1 MQNYLQQAAAQ
12 DCMQTLHDVLPQIIS
27 SRLLHAR
34 MVNTL
39 SRMEYVGTRKM
50 LKARNSARV
59 DNDGLMHIIEEASH
73 ALRLKRAAI
82 KLNGGSEDGIATYS
96 DEHTLAGNAA
106 ENYLQQVDR
115 ACEQIVADSGLCFE
129 DQSEAN
135 YILSSVAIEVRADCF
150 YPVYEQCLVA
160 AGAPFSVASIL
171 KDEVK
176 HLKEMSEKA
185 ALLFGDNWRQV
196 FDKAFAAESTFFID
210 WAKNIK
216 QAACLTPQPQS

>member
-1 MQNYLQQAAAQ
+1 MQTYLQQAASQ
-12 DCMQTLHDVLPQIIS
+12 DCMHTLREILPQIVAS
-27 SRLLHAR
+27 PLLHAR

-50 LKARNSARV
+50 LKARDSARV
-59 DNDGLMHIIEEASH
+59 DNDGLTHIIEEASH

-82 KLNGGSEDGIATYS
+82 KLNGGDENGVATYS
-96 DEHTLAGNAA
+96 SEHTLAGDAA

-115 ACEQIVADSGLCFE
+115 ACEKIVANCGLSFD
-129 DQSEAN
+129 DQNEAN

-150 YPVYEQCLVA
+150 YPVYEQCLVD

-176 HLKEMSEKA
+176 HLQEMGEKA
-185 ALLFGDNWRQV
+185 AALFGDNWGDV
-196 FDKAFAAESTFFID
+196 FDQAFAAESDFFID
-210 WAKNIK
+210 WANNIRD
-216 QAACLTPQPQS
+216 AACLSTTRL

>member
-1 MQNYLQQAAAQ
+1 MQDYLQQAAAQ
-12 DCMQTLHDVLPQIIS
+12 DCMQQLHAVLPQIIS
-27 SRLLHAR
+27 SPLLHAR

-39 SRMEYVGTRKM
+39 SRMEYVGTRKI
-50 LKARNSARV
+50 LKARHSARV

-96 DEHTLAGNAA
+96 EAHTLAGDAA

-115 ACEQIVADSGLCFE
+115 ACEKIIADSGLAFD

-135 YILSSVAIEVRADCF
+135 YLLSSVAIEVRADCF
-150 YPVYEQCLVA
+150 YPVYEQCLVD

-176 HLKEMSEKA
+176 HLKEMGDKA
-185 ALLFGDNWRQV
+185 AILFGKNWREV
-196 FDKAFAAESTFFID
+196 FDQAFAAESKFFID
-210 WAKNIK
+210 WASNIES
-216 QAACLTPQPQS
+216 AALTSQP

>member
-1 MQNYLQQAAAQ
+1 MQKYLTQAAAQ
-12 DCMQTLHDVLPQIIS
+12 ATMSSLSEVLPQIIANPS
-27 SRLLHAR
+27 LHAR

-82 KLNGGSEDGIATYS
+82 KLNGGSETGIATYS
-96 DEHTLAGNAA
+96 DGHTLAGDAA

-115 ACEQIVADSGLCFE
+115 ACEKIVAECGLE
-129 DQSEAN
+129 GSDQSEAN
-135 YILSSVAIEVRADCF
+135 YVLSSVAIEVRADCF
-150 YPVYEQCLVA
+150 YPIYEQCLIE

-176 HLKEMSEKA
+176 HLQEMSEKA
-185 ALLFGDNWRQV
+185 QTLFGEQWV
-196 FDKAFAAESTFFID
+196 AIFDKAFEAESNYFVD
-210 WAKNIK
+210 WAQSIRD
-216 QAACLTPQPQS
+216 AACLTTNSL

>member
-12 DCMQTLHDVLPQIIS
+12 DCMQLLHEVLPQIIAS
-27 SRLLHAR
+27 PLLHAR

-39 SRMEYVGTRKM
+39 SRMEYVGTRKI
-50 LKARNSARV
+50 LKARNSARI

-82 KLNGGSEDGIATYS
+82 KLNVGSEDGIATYS

-106 ENYLQQVDR
+106 ENYLQQVDY
-115 ACEQIVADSGLCFE
+115 ACEKIVADANLSFD

-135 YILSSVAIEVRADCF
+135 YVLSSVAIEVRADCF
-150 YPVYEQCLVA
+150 YPIYEQCLVD

-176 HLKEMSEKA
+176 HLKEMGEKA
-185 ALLFGDNWRQV
+185 ALLFGDNWRDI
-196 FDKAFAAESTFFID
+196 FDKAFVAESAFFID
-210 WAKNIK
+210 WAENIK
-216 QAACLTPQPQS
+216 EAACLAPLKRS

>member
-12 DCMQTLHDVLPQIIS
+12 DCMQLLHEVLPQIIAS
-27 SRLLHAR
+27 PLLHAR

-39 SRMEYVGTRKM
+39 SRMEYVGTRKI
-50 LKARNSARV
+50 LKARNSARI

-106 ENYLQQVDR
+106 EN
-115 ACEQIVADSGLCFE
+115 EKIVADANLSFD

-135 YILSSVAIEVRADCF
+135 YVLSSVAIEVRADCF
-150 YPVYEQCLVA
+150 YPIYEQCLVD

-176 HLKEMSEKA
+176 HLKEMGEKA
-185 ALLFGDNWRQV
+185 ALLFGGNWRDI
-196 FDKAFAAESTFFID
+196 FDKAFVAESAFFID
-210 WAKNIK
+210 WAENIK
-216 QAACLTPQPQS
+216 EAACLAPLKQS

>member
-1 MQNYLQQAAAQ
+1 MQSYLDKAAAQ
-12 DCMQTLHDVLPQIIS
+12 DCMKNLHAVLPQIVAEP
-27 SRLLHAR
+27 LLHSR

-50 LKARNSARV
+50 LKARNSARM

-82 KLNGGSEDGIATYS
+82 KLNGGTEEGIATYS
-96 DEHTLAGNAA
+96 DAHTLAGDAA

-115 ACEQIVADSGLCFE
+115 ACETIVADCGLSFD

-150 YPVYEQCLVA
+150 YPIYEQCLVE
-160 AGAPFSVASIL
+160 AGAPFSVSSIL
-171 KDEVK
+171 KDEEQ

-185 ALLFGDNWRQV
+185 AVLFGDNWRDV

-210 WAKNIK
+210 WSKNIK
-216 QAACLTPQPQS
+216 DAACLSTTLR

>member
-1 MQNYLQQAAAQ
+1 MQNYIDKAASQ
-12 DCMQTLHDVLPQIIS
+12 DCMKTLHEILPQIVAEP
-27 SRLLHAR
+27 LLHSR

-50 LKARNSARV
+50 LKARNSARI

-82 KLNGGSEDGIATYS
+82 KLNGGKEEGIATYS
-96 DEHTLAGNAA
+96 DEHTLAGDAA

-115 ACEQIVADSGLCFE
+115 ACEAIVADCGMSFD

-150 YPVYEQCLVA
+150 YPIYEQCLVE
-160 AGAPFSVASIL
+160 AGAPFSVSSIL
-171 KDEVK
+171 KDEEQ

-185 ALLFGDNWRQV
+185 VMLFGDNWLDV

-216 QAACLTPQPQS
+216 DAACLSTAAR